1 MKIHLV
7 NNGTLPVYSYGGT
20 ERVVWYLGKTLAKLG
35 HDVNFLVDKSL
46 GCEFATIIE
55 RNPEVDLIDQIT
67 DDFDIVHFH
76 YLPKNIG
83 KLRVPYIITQH
94 GNSSVD
100 TPLDKNTVFVSKN
113 HAKRHRAEA
122 FVYNGLDWNDYGNPQ
137 LENKRLYFHFLGKA
151 AWRVK
156 NVKGAI
162 DTTLKLKGEKLHVL
176 GGNRLN
182 INMGFRFTWQPRA
195 KFFGM
200 VGGKDKLTQ
209 LQHSKG
215 LVFPVRWHE
224 PFGLA
229 IIESLY
235 FGTPV
240 FGTPYGSLPE
250 LVNENFGFLS
260 NSSTNLSE
268 AMKHYQDYNPK
279 ICHDY
284 AASHFSAECMTNAYL
299 EFYEKVIQ
307 GDSLNSNIPQKI
319 AEKKSKFLDWLS

>member
-1 MKIHLV
+1 MKILLV

-20 ERVVWYLGKTLAKLG
+20 ERVVWYLGKTLAKFG
-35 HDVNFLVDKSL
+35 HDVSFLVDKSL

-55 RNPEVDLIDQIT
+55 RNPEVGLIDQIS
-67 DDFDIVHFH
+67 DEFDVVHFH
-76 YLPKNIG
+76 YQPKNVE

-94 GNSSVD
+94 GNSSGD
-100 TPLDKNTVFVSKN
+100 TSLDKNTVFVSKN
-113 HAKRHRAEA
+113 HAKRHNAEA
-122 FVYNGLDWNDYGNPQ
+122 FVYNGLDWTDYGNPQ
-137 LENKRLYFHFLGKA
+137 LENKRSYFHFLGKA

-162 DTTLKLKGEKLHVL
+162 DTITKLKGEKIHIL
-176 GGNRLN
+176 GGSRLN
-182 INMGFRFTWQPRA
+182 FNMGFRFTWQPKA

-200 VGGKDKLTQ
+200 VGGKEKLTQ

-235 FGTPV
+235 FGAPV

-250 LVNENFGFLS
+250 LVNEDLGFLS
-260 NSSTNLSE
+260 NSSTKLSK
-268 AMKHYQDYNPK
+268 AMERYQDYNPK
-279 ICHDY
+279 TCHDY
-284 AASHFSAECMTNAYL
+284 AATHFSAEVMTKAYL
-299 EFYEKVIQ
+299 ELYEKAIQ
-307 GDSLNSNIPQKI
+307 RTSLNSNTPQKI
-319 AEKKSKFLDWLS
+319 LKNEPKFLEWTS